1 MARIHVTIDGDML
14 DLICY
19 RAYRGRQSGAVEA
32 VLEANRNT
40 ALSERPERL
49 PRGLRATAQHWATR
63 LPWPTCII
71 ERKC

>member
-1 MARIHVTIDGDML
+1 MARIYVTIDGDML

-49 PRGLRATAQHWATR
+49 PRGLKIILPDLPAETTR
-63 LPWPTCII
+63 PALVKLWD
-71 ERKC
+71 